1 MRLLN
6 RDSKPGLL
14 VVLLETEPEKIGA
27 QGDWVKNMQTEHED
41 EREHRKESFDD
52 PAERQHSEIQ
62 NGHSCEKNNAEKE
75 HPPETSEDGWNLK
88 EEVGVPKEEE
98 EEA

>member
-1 MRLLN
+1 
-6 RDSKPGLL
+6 
-14 VVLLETEPEKIGA
+14 
-27 QGDWVKNMQTEHED
+27 MQTEHED

-98 EEA
+98 EEAWEEKSSDQELKIQIHVSLLFRWSNSL